1 MGNEDYSILIIDDV
15 KENCDIL
22 RIKLTKEG
30 FRIKTTNTGAAGLE
44 ILKNKNIDLV
54 MLDINMPD
62 MDGITVLKTIRN
74 DSALSNIAVVMAT
87 ADEDL
92 NTALE
97 CIKSGACGYVTKPF
111 DMEQVKQ
118 QISHCLSKSA

>member
-1 MGNEDYSILIIDDV
+1 MENEDYSILVIDDV

-22 RIKLTKEG
+22 RLKLTKEG
-30 FRIKTTNTGAAGLE
+30 FRVEATNTGPAGLE
-44 ILKNKNIDLV
+44 ILKKKDIDLV
-54 MLDINMPD
+54 LLDINMPD
-62 MDGITVLKTIRN
+62 MDGITVLKTIRS
-74 DSALSNIAVVMAT
+74 DSALSHISVVMAT

-111 DMEQVKQ
+111 NMDQVKQ
-118 QISHCLSKSA
+118 QISHCLDKSA